1 MRKSLCSCL
10 LSRSVDCALAAS
22 TSSAPAGQGCRCR
35 GRAEAIHKGLPQPLR
50 ILQRLLEADE
60 IRLPHGANARL
71 VYFAD
76 NHWEELRGPCR
87 VQVTAR
93 QGRLLSG
100 KPGSLVRRSSVSEP
114 LNAPEGN
121 LDRLGGTKFRRVLD
135 TVRST
140 MKHAV
145 IGVPRFTWES
155 AVPGPF
161 EVKVHPLGSTQDA
174 DLIWTG
180 QTEARELLYG
190 GPTLQEDLVH
200 TWSVAPLSVKCPVT
214 RARWTRCRPLRSC
227 RPGPAEVH
235 AGEQGGQALRDANPE
250 DPRSTSCCSIST
262 LTYNMLEEAVAAGL
276 RASALRPRDV
286 GLHQAL
292 LKLYQ
297 EMGDGTKAAQEE
309 ELVRKLECE
318 EKGQK

>member
-1 MRKSLCSCL
+1 ML
-10 LSRSVDCALAAS
+10 LFVVTFALTCALAAS
-22 TSSAPAGQGCRCR
+22 TSSPRRAKVVDVV

-214 RARWTRCRPLRSC
+214 RAKMTEWQTFAILS
-227 RPGPAEVH
+227 PGSQAEVTR
-235 AGEQGGQALRDANPE
+235 GEQAAKALRDANPE
-250 DPRSTSCCSIST
+250 DPAVDI
-262 LTYNMLEEAVAAGL
+262 LLLDFYVDYNMLEEAVAAGL